1 MKPMAKRMWYF
12 SAAGLNFWY
21 NVTQGKERLIIMKQL
36 QAVVSFTVCA
46 LAFAFSAWAQ
56 DVVNTPASEQG
67 NDPINAVVKLEVT
80 TAKSDILCP
89 WENRTDSS
97 TGSGVVIGNGRIL
110 TCAHCVANASY
121 IRIRKQNEDTL
132 YHASVLFVD
141 DDADLALVNVKDPR
155 FMVDVTPLEIGD
167 TPHVQDDVLAV
178 GYPIGGEDISYTRGI
193 VSRIEDI
200 RYSHGWTT
208 LLGIQIDA
216 AVNPGNSGGPVLDMK
231 SGKIAG
237 IAFQG
242 KKKEK
247 SEALGYIIPPDII
260 RHFLADIRD
269 GKVDGFSDVLFAW
282 DQLESPA
289 KRHYYK
295 MDAGRTGVIVDHVDS
310 AAGKNSIHTDDI
322 ILEVDGYKVSNNG
335 KIRLKGGV
343 ARSLAYPLY
352 IRQIGEKIPVKVFR
366 KGAVVDTSIVA
377 AKKNHRI
384 RGWMYNARPDYF
396 VYGGFVFTTISF
408 DYVVRTHAE
417 FHDDLSKDKKSHDD
431 EPVVI
436 SFCFADKGIEGY
448 LGTEESLVRSVNG
461 VKVRN
466 LRHLTELVD
475 QCHDGFVCFG
485 VDRGSEW
492 DVKII
497 VDAKEMRETTARV
510 MKRNMIPADRS
521 EDLRAEAAK

>member
-1 MKPMAKRMWYF
+1 
-12 SAAGLNFWY
+12 
-21 NVTQGKERLIIMKQL
+21 MKQL
-36 QAVVSFTVCA
+36 QVVVLFTACS
-46 LAFAFSAWAQ
+46 LAFAIPAWAQ
-56 DVVNTPASEQG
+56 EEARALAAEQG
-67 NDPINAVVKLEVT
+67 NDPVNAIVKLEVS

-89 WENRTDSS
+89 WENRTESS
-97 TGSGVVIGNGRIL
+97 TGSGVVIDKGRIL
-110 TCAHCVANASY
+110 TCAHCVVDASY

-132 YHASVLFVD
+132 YHATVLFVD
-141 DDADLALVNVKDPR
+141 DDADLALVKVEDPK
-155 FMVDVTPLEIGD
+155 FMVDITPLEIGE

-242 KKKEK
+242 KDREK

-269 GKVDGFSDVLFAW
+269 GKVDGFPDIMFAW
-282 DQLESPA
+282 NQMESPV
-289 KRHYYK
+289 KRRYYK
-295 MDAGRTGVIVDHVDS
+295 MGTGRTGVIVDHVDS
-310 AAGKNSIHTDDI
+310 VVGNDSIHTDDV

-335 KIRLKGGV
+335 KIRLQGGV
-343 ARSLAYPLY
+343 ARSLFYPLY

-377 AKKNHRI
+377 AKKNLRI

-396 VYGGFVFTTISF
+396 VYGGFVFTTVSY
-408 DYVVRTHAE
+408 DYMVRTHAD
-417 FHDDLSKDKKSHDD
+417 FHDDILKDKKFHDD
-431 EPVVI
+431 ELVVI

-448 LGTEESLVRSVNG
+448 LGAAESLVRSVNG

-485 VDRGSEW
+485 LDKDTEW
-492 DVKII
+492 DVKLI
-497 VDAKEMRETTARV
+497 VDAKEMRETTTRV
-510 MKRNMIPADRS
+510 MKRNLIPADRS
-521 EDLRAEAAK
+521 EDLRTKAAK